1 MLKTEQVVNKII
13 EALEDNK
20 AHRIVKIDLR
30 KIENCFCSFFV
41 ICHGTSGT
49 HIAGLTDAVEEK
61 VREDLDERPFH
72 IEGLNAA
79 QWVVVDYGDIVV
91 HIFEKE
97 LRDYY
102 QLEDFWADAQI
113 TEIAGEPEM
122 LTYSVIIRQ
131 TEQIENSKEYKYCE
145 HTKWQTT
152 TKTRKTE
159 DSIFL
164 Q

>member
-49 HIAGLTDAVEEK
+49 HK

-122 LTYSVIIRQ
+122 LTYSG
-131 TEQIENSKEYKYCE
+131 Y
-145 HTKWQTT
+145 HTTNGT
-152 TKTRKTE
+152 N
-159 DSIFL
+159 
-164 Q
+164 

>member
-1 MLKTEQVVNKII
+1 MSGAEKLVEQII
-13 EALEDNK
+13 ETLNK
-20 AHRIVKIDLR
+20 NKGVNIVKIDLR
-30 KIENCFCSFFV
+30 RIENCFCSFFV

-79 QWVVVDYGDIVV
+79 QWVVVEYGDIVV

-122 LTYSVIIRQ
+122 LTYSG
-131 TEQIENSKEYKYCE
+131 Y
-145 HTKWQTT
+145 HTTNGT
-152 TKTRKTE
+152 N
-159 DSIFL
+159 
-164 Q
+164 